1 MEDYSMFAAFF
12 SGLSRPLLRRAES
25 VVSLV
30 CAGFLAI
37 PAASAEPVVIGEGLS
52 VGWAQFFIA
61 DAEKLWEKKGLEASS
76 VIFPSGRLV
85 LDAVV
90 GGRVTFGTA
99 AETPVVFSTLNG
111 LPVRIIATLQNGGGK
126 PHEPFVLVANQSI
139 QTAQDIQGKRIGYS
153 QGTNAHYYLAKLLD
167 SVKLKFSDIQAT
179 SLTPSDFVTAA
190 VNGTLDGFIWGEPFA
205 SQAIALSKGSLH
217 AVESPGLYKSISA
230 VITLQST
237 IDEKPELLRKGLQA
251 LLAADAEI
259 RANPEKSIQT
269 VSKRLNFDLAL
280 ARDYW
285 PKLNLGLGLDKAEIV
300 RELESQ
306 AKWAIENRLV
316 RPDAKI
322 PDFNQIVVEGFLP
335 AKR

>member
-1 MEDYSMFAAFF
+1 MSPTFF
-12 SGLSRPLLRRAES
+12 SIFPRGSFRRWIGHLASFAFASLS
-25 VVSLV
+25 
-30 CAGFLAI
+30 AI
-37 PAASAEPVVIGEGLS
+37 PAVSAESVVIGEGLS

-61 DAEKLWEKKGLEASS
+61 DAEKLWEKQGLEASS

-126 PHEPFVLVANQSI
+126 PHEPFALVANQSI
-139 QTAQDIQGKRIGYS
+139 QSARDIKGKRIGYS

-167 SVKLKFSDIQAT
+167 SVGLKFSDIQAT
-179 SLTPSDFVTAA
+179 SLTPSDFVTAT
-190 VNGTLDGFIWGEPFA
+190 VNGTLDGFIWTEPFA

-217 AVESPGLYKSISA
+217 AIASPGLYKSISA
-230 VITLQST
+230 VITLQKT
-237 IDEKPELLRKGLQA
+237 IDEKPELLRKGLLA
-251 LLAADAEI
+251 LIAADAEI

-269 VSKRLNFDLAL
+269 VSTRLNFDLAL

-306 AKWAIENRLV
+306 AKWAIENKLV
-316 RPDAKI
+316 RPDARI
-322 PDFNQIVVEGFLP
+322 PDFNQVVVEGFLP
-335 AKR
+335 AQR